1 MAARRGI
8 AKEDTPMSGQEIK
21 LKAKDGGSFMGYLA
35 KPATGH
41 GPGMVVIQEIF
52 GVNAVMRGITD
63 RFAEVGYMALCPDL
77 FWRQEPGIQ
86 LTDRTDAEWA
96 RAFELFKGF
105 DLDKGVADLDATIEA
120 LRRMPGCSGRV
131 GTVGF
136 CLGGRLAYLTA
147 TRTKANAAVGY
158 YGVYLT
164 EHLNEVIRCPLML
177 HIAGGDEFVPPDAQ
191 KQIHAALD
199 HHAKATLYDYP
210 GLGHA
215 FAREGGKH
223 WDEAAA
229 KTANARTLN
238 FFDKHLG

>member
-1 MAARRGI
+1 
-8 AKEDTPMSGQEIK
+8 MSGQEIT

-35 KPATGH
+35 KPASGR

-63 RFAEVGYMALCPDL
+63 RFAEIGYLALCPDL
-77 FWRQEPGIQ
+77 FWRQEPRIQ
-86 LTDRTDAEWA
+86 LTDQTDAEWA

-105 DLDKGVADLDATIEA
+105 NLDKGVADLDATIEA
-120 LRRMPGCSGRV
+120 LRKMPGCLSKV

-177 HIAGGDEFVPPDAQ
+177 HIAGADEFVPPEAQ
-191 KQIHAALD
+191 KQLHAALD
-199 HHAKATLYDYP
+199 RHAKATLYDYP

-223 WDEAAA
+223 WDASAA
-229 KTANARTLN
+229 KTANARTLT
-238 FFDKHLG
+238 FFNKHLG